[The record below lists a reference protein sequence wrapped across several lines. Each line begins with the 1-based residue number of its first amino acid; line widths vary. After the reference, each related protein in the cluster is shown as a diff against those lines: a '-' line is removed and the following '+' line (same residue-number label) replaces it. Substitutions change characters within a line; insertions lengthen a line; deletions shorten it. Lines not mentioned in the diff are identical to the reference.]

1 MALDIPCPYCSAIV
15 RVPSAYLGGG
25 VRCPRCAMVV
35 PVELT
40 GVTTDAPPDARQA
53 SWPHGDDA
61 IKLPEPAL
69 PRARRYEPGRGP
81 VLLALGLASL
91 GVSVLGMVA
100 GELLVS
106 VLGPGE
112 FVCSVPVLFGP
123 PAFALGLAA
132 WVMGQRDME
141 KLRLAII
148 DPYSDRLTRL
158 GWICGMVG
166 TFLGVLVTLC
176 GTCGGLIQLMAD
188 KA

>member
-1 MALDIPCPYCSAIV
+1 SAIV

-40 GVTTDAPPDARQA
+40 GVTADAPPDARQA
-53 SWPHGDDA
+53 TWPHGDDA
-61 IKLPEPAL
+61 IKLPEPTL
-69 PRARRYEPGRGP
+69 PRERRYEPDRGP
-81 VLLALGLASL
+81 LLLALGLASL
-91 GVSVLGMVA
+91 GVSVLGMVTGGLLLA
-100 GELLVS
+100 GRGAGGLVCGAR
-106 VLGPGE
+106 VW
-112 FVCSVPVLFGP
+112 FGP
-123 PAFALGLAA
+123 PAFALGLAT

-148 DPYSDRLTRL
+148 DPYADPLTRL

-176 GTCGGLIQLMAD
+176 GTCGGTLQLLAT
-188 KA
+188 